1 MPIGFVYGD
10 TIWTGL
16 VASYTTI
23 QIHSNGLE
31 GPLIHHLEVFKQ
43 GFVLADLPLKTIWG
57 INTVH
62 SYFTI
67 QNHNSEWFQMVHQ
80 LVWKRYQK

>member
-1 MPIGFVYGD
+1 MV
-10 TIWTGL
+10 L
-16 VASYTTI
+16 K
-23 QIHSNGLE
+23 
-31 GPLIHHLEVFKQ
+31 GPLIHHLEVSKQ
-43 GFVLADLPLKTIWG
+43 GFVLADLPFKTIWG

>member
-1 MPIGFVYGD
+1 MLKCLTPNLE
-10 TIWTGL
+10 L
-16 VASYTTI
+16 VFRHY
-23 QIHSNGLE
+23 LE
-31 GPLIHHLEVFKQ
+31 DELKIAETMITLPRSKR
-43 GFVLADLPLKTIWG
+43 GFVLSDLPFKTIWG

-80 LVWKRYQK
+80 LV